1 MRGTLREQLVRQLGF
16 IQVTPRLSDMNDAEK
31 AAYWELHRN
40 DTAQQMADE
49 ANAATI
55 CQGEQGLAAC
65 HAQNLADFGDKE
77 HEGNNT
83 TQPKLEDIH
92 MSNETTETTTS
103 KATNDTRIAELEAQL
118 AAARSPAPTD
128 PWERIAILAATAG
141 GDVQH
146 IRTDIHRLAA
156 QLAAK
161 KTYTDHAIE
170 VGKVAGGVALGVGLA
185 VGIKAG
191 VEYLFFKPI
200 G

>member
-1 MRGTLREQLVRQLGF
+1 MKGTFQEQLAKQVGF
-16 IQVTPRLSDMNDAEK
+16 IPPQGATKQKPSDS
-31 AAYWELHRN
+31 R
-40 DTAQQMADE
+40 
-49 ANAATI
+49 
-55 CQGEQGLAAC
+55 
-65 HAQNLADFGDKE
+65 DKD

-83 TQPKLEDIH
+83 THQPKLEDIH
-92 MSNETTETTTS
+92 MSDEHTTETTTS
-103 KATNDTRIAELEAQL
+103 KAANNARIAQNESQL
-118 AAARSPAPTD
+118 AAARGQAPTD

-146 IRTDIHRLAA
+146 IKSDIHHLAA
-156 QLAAK
+156 KLAAK

-170 VGKVAGGVALGVGLA
+170 VGKVAGGVVLGVGLA